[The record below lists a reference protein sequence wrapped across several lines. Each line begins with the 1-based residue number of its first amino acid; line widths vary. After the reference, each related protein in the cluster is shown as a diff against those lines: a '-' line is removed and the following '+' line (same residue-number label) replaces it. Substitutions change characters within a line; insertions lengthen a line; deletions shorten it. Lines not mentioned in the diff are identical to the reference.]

1 MRLPFNYISAE
12 QALSVIK
19 SGDRVFVQGSAQT
32 PLFLMREL
40 AKLAPGL
47 KDVELTFIT
56 VQGDIVV
63 DKPEYADSF
72 HINCMFVSE
81 SVRQAVN
88 EGRADFIPVF
98 LSDIPDLFRKQK
110 QIDVAIV
117 QVSLPD
123 QHGYC
128 SLGVSVDVARSA
140 VNTAKQIIAQVNPNV
155 PRTHGD
161 SLVHTS
167 RVT

>member
-1 MRLPFNYISAE
+1 MRMPFSYIPAE

-40 AKLAPGL
+40 AKMAPNL

-63 DKPEYADSF
+63 DKPEFADSF

-88 EGRADFIPVF
+88 EGRADFIPK
-98 LSDIPDLFRKQK
+98 SITY
-110 QIDVAIV
+110 
-117 QVSLPD
+117 LPE
-123 QHGYC
+123 
-128 SLGVSVDVARSA
+128 
-140 VNTAKQIIAQVNPNV
+140 
-155 PRTHGD
+155 
-161 SLVHTS
+161 
-167 RVT
+167 